1 MTNTLRESI
10 MVAAMEGDLSRLLV
24 LGRDGLGRPLLL
36 GGETLN
42 VLGWSGPPAMP
53 RNAVWEDFIQ
63 EGFGLPTFS
72 GRMICLSPTAW
83 TCPTDFL
90 SAGCLTRRITAPTG
104 S

>member
-1 MTNTLRESI
+1 

-63 EGFGLPTFS
+63 GGLLLPTFS
-72 GRMICLSPTAW
+72 GRMICLESNSLDLSYGFFCLPGASP
-83 TCPTDFL
+83 
-90 SAGCLTRRITAPTG
+90 GG
-104 S
+104 

>member
-63 EGFGLPTFS
+63 EGFAPNFQWSDDLFESNSLDLSYGFS
-72 GRMICLSPTAW
+72 I
-83 TCPTDFL
+83 
-90 SAGCLTRRITAPTG
+90 AGCLTRRITAPTG

>member
-63 EGFGLPTFS
+63 EGFAPNFQ
-72 GRMICLSPTAW
+72 W

>member
-53 RNAVWEDFIQ
+53 
-63 EGFGLPTFS
+63 
-72 GRMICLSPTAW
+72 
-83 TCPTDFL
+83 
-90 SAGCLTRRITAPTG
+90 
-104 S
+104 